1 MFSAS
6 PITLVLS
13 LGDDRK
19 QLFNP
24 FASYW
29 RDDTELGQ
37 VSADGV
43 DHRSLL
49 ADEELS
55 RAVEH

>member
-43 DHRSLL
+43 GSPKS
-49 ADEELS
+49 AGG
-55 RAVEH
+55 